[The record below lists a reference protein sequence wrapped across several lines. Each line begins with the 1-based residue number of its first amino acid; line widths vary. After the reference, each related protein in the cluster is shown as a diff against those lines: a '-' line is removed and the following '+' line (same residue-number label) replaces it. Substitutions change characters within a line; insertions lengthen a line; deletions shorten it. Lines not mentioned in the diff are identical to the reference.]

1 MFFER
6 LKNFS
11 ESLLSKFGNSKL
23 DNVVVP
29 LAIMMLGTGI
39 NFVMFVLIA
48 RILTPDQFSQFAFVF
63 TLLSLCAAVG
73 VFGQGDLIFKT
84 WNHCVQEGE
93 YGLARGA
100 FLFGLIVSLSGSFL
114 AGFVGAGIQ
123 LYYGASNLTAL
134 SYFLFAFFF
143 TLIYFISPAT
153 RVISGF
159 IAGDGNMEITWRL
172 FTIAAL
178 ILAILIGFDLSES
191 SIFFAMSA
199 GLGLAILLNFAA
211 ILRAAPNEISRTKA
225 QMDISD
231 WRNRSFRMWLSDIIA
246 NLSLHIDI
254 LVIGFFIDP
263 ALAGGYFVAMRLA
276 NIFKRLTAAFANYAS
291 RRIAPLHFSGEKEKL
306 RSSMNDL
313 SMIALILVA
322 VGLLVLL
329 IGAKGLLAIFG
340 QQYVS
345 EYWTLIVLAVG
356 ASITTLAGPAPNI
369 LLHTGHETRYLIL
382 LSVGLSLR
390 CLLLIILTPIYG
402 TLGAAIAFAIVSIV
416 LTLLLNAACRKTIGI
431 DPSIFALRLRIRA
444 KVN

>member
-6 LKNFS
+6 LKNLS
-11 ESLLSKFGNSKL
+11 ELLLLKCGNSKL

-39 NFVMFVLIA
+39 NFMMFILIA
-48 RILTPDQFSQFAFVF
+48 RILTPDQFSQFAFGF
-63 TLLSLCAAVG
+63 TLLSLCAAIG

-84 WNHCVQEGE
+84 WNHCLQEAK

-100 FLFGLIVSLSGSFL
+100 FLFGLIITVCGASL
-114 AGFVGAGIQ
+114 AGLVAAGIH
-123 LYYGASNLTAL
+123 LYAGASYLAAL
-134 SYFLFAFFF
+134 SYFLFAAFF
-143 TLIYFISPAT
+143 TLLYFTSPAT

-172 FTIAAL
+172 FTITVL
-178 ILAILIGFDLSES
+178 LLAILIGFDLSVV

-199 GLGLAILLNFAA
+199 GITLALLLNFAA
-211 ILRAAPNEISRTKA
+211 IMHAAPIAVTQAKA
-225 QMDISD
+225 QMDLSD
-231 WRNRSFRMWLSDIIA
+231 WRNRSFRMWLSDIVA

-263 ALAGGYFVAMRLA
+263 TLAGGYFIAMRLA

-291 RRIAPLHFSGEKEKL
+291 RRIAPLHFSGDKEEL
-306 RSSMNDL
+306 RSSMNAL
-313 SMIALILVA
+313 SMVALILVA
-322 VGLLVLL
+322 AGLLVLL
-329 IGAKGLLAIFG
+329 ISAESLLALFG

-345 EYWTLIVLAVG
+345 EYWTLLVLAVG
-356 ASITTLAGPAPNI
+356 SSITTLAGPAPNI

-382 LSVGLSLR
+382 LSAGLSLR
-390 CLLLIILTPIYG
+390 CLLLIVLTPIYG
-402 TLGAAIAFAIVSIV
+402 TLGAAIAFTVVSIV
-416 LTLLLNAACRKTIGI
+416 LVILLNAACRKTIGI
-431 DPSIFALRLRIRA
+431 DPSIFALRLRMPA